1 MLHLESDEEREG
13 DKEKENRCKKKEER
27 QERKGCWLCY
37 LSLNE
42 VCKHEEQGLHDTAG
56 GHTLHLAQH

>member
-1 MLHLESDEEREG
+1 MCKHEEREG
-13 DKEKENRCKKKEER
+13 DKKEKRCKKKEER
-27 QERKGCWLCY
+27 RERKKGGCY

-42 VCKHEEQGLHDTAG
+42 VCKHEKQGLHDTAG